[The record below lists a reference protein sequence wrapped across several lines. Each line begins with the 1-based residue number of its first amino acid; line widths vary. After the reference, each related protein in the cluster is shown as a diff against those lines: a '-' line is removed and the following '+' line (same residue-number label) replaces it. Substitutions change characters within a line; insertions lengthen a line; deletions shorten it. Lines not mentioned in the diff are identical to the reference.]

1 MSGGKGGMV
10 EIIAIVFFFITG
22 FLIFLP
28 SIAKVMG
35 SFAYIAGIII
45 LICVLITAVWSLAG
59 RL

>member
-10 EIIAIVFFFITG
+10 EIIAVVFFFITG

-28 SIAKVMG
+28 SIAKVTG
-35 SFAYIAGIII
+35 SFTYIAGIII
-45 LICVLITAVWSLAG
+45 LICILIAIIWSLAS

>member
-10 EIIAIVFFFITG
+10 DIIAIVFFFITG

-28 SIAKVMG
+28 SIAEAMG
-35 SFAYIAGIII
+35 SFTYIAGIII
-45 LICVLITAVWSLAG
+45 LICILITVVWSLAG